1 MKRLRVGVIGTG
13 SQRKPKD
20 AQGSAMAYLHAA
32 GYQALPDRCELVACA
47 DIVPAHAE
55 DFAQATGVPATGV
68 FTDHKR
74 MLAEAMLD
82 VVSICTW
89 PHLHAPLTI
98 DCAIAGV
105 RAVHCEKPMADSWG
119 AAQQMVEICAQ
130 RGVQLTFNHQRR
142 FATPF
147 RRARALLKDGAIG
160 DLLRVEVSCDNIF
173 DWGTH
178 YIDMCGFYVG
188 DEPAAWVLGQ
198 VDTHAP
204 SRIFGVPVERQALGH
219 WRYPSGVFGLI
230 AAGSSASMVEVD
242 NRLIGT
248 AGVIELGVPEGPYVR
263 ILRDGAAT
271 WEEIDT
277 GGEGL
282 HDDVSVERGIA
293 DLIDALLQ
301 EREPELSARRA
312 LQATEIIFALYESSR
327 RRSVVPLPLTILDHP
342 LLSMV
347 QGTLT

>member
-32 GYQALPDRCELVACA
+32 GYLALSDRCELVACA
-47 DIVPAHAE
+47 DIVPAHAK
-55 DFAQATGVPATGV
+55 DFAQATGVPAAGV

-74 MLAEAMLD
+74 MLAETMLD

-98 DCAIAGV
+98 DCAMAGV

-119 AAQQMVEICAQ
+119 AAQQMVEVCEQ
-130 RGVQLTFNHQRR
+130 CGVQLTFNHQRR
-142 FATPF
+142 FAVPF
-147 RRARALLKDGAIG
+147 RMARALVRDGAIG
-160 DLLRVEVSCDNIF
+160 DLQRVEVSCDNIY

-178 YIDMCGFYVG
+178 YIDMCGFYLD
-188 DEPAAWVLGQ
+188 DEPAEWVLGQ
-198 VDTHAP
+198 VDTEAP
-204 SRIFGVPVERQALGH
+204 TRIFGVPVERQALGH

-230 AAGSSASMVEVD
+230 AAGASASMVDID

-248 AGVIELGVPEGPYVR
+248 TGVIELGVPGGPLLR
-263 ILRDGAAT
+263 LRRDGASA

-277 GGEGL
+277 GGEDL
-282 HDDVSVERGIA
+282 HADVSIERGIA

-301 EREPELSARRA
+301 GREPELSARRA

-327 RRSVVPLPLTILDHP
+327 RRSVVRLPLTILDHP
-342 LLSMV
+342 LRCMMHEA
-347 QGTLT
+347 T